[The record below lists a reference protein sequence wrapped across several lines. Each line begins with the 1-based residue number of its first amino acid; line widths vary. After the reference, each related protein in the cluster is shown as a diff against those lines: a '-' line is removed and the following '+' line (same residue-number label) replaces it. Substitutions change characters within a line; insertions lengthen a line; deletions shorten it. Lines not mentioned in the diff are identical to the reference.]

1 MPRRPL
7 IPAALAC
14 LAGSALGYRL
24 AGAAGVLT
32 GASLAAAVAAG
43 LAACFLRR
51 RRYWL
56 AVGAVFFF
64 ALWRALPL
72 AAEAM
77 ASERDFAALTESDER
92 AAVCGE
98 VSAIWNGDSLDRG
111 IHRHRFILKN
121 CTWRLRGGRRRLRH
135 PVLVEWY
142 ATAPEKGGPVVSRGD
157 RIESVGNVASRRSSS
172 RADESP
178 VEGVRLISGATRTR
192 FLRSRTTSFLSR
204 VRDSAAATLSRG
216 VDSFPEGRDLV
227 LAMTLGLRSSIPAE
241 TREAFR
247 RAGTIHIF
255 AISGLHVGAIALIIV
270 AFLSFAGVPRTYVVL
285 PLAPLLAAYVC
296 ITGMQPSAIRA
307 ALMVCIYYFAI
318 LLRRRP
324 DPLGVVAL
332 ALVIILIHDPLAV
345 ADISLV
351 LSFSMVAGMI
361 LFTGPITNI
370 CRRAANTE
378 LLLLERKIAIVSEE
392 NGDPGARAY
401 RWPRDFLIC
410 AWNYCVY
417 VFAAA
422 LSAAL
427 VSFPLTAHIF
437 GTYVP
442 YSLLANIIV
451 VPLAFPVMAIA
462 GIGLLVAAVVPPF
475 AIVTN
480 SIAVRLAWL
489 MKTVSVGV
497 ASLPGSFI
505 LAKFPLAA
513 LIVWY
518 ALLLLAF
525 RRRARQTNRD
535 GIR

>member
-1 MPRRPL
+1 M
-7 IPAALAC
+7 AC

-56 AVGAVFFF
+56 AVGAVFFL

-111 IHRHRFILKN
+111 IRRHRFILKN
-121 CTWRLRGGRRRLRH
+121 CNWRLRGARRPLRH
-135 PVLVEWY
+135 SLLVDWY
-142 ATAPEKGGPVVSRGD
+142 ATAPEKGGPSVARGD
-157 RIESVGNVASRRSSS
+157 RIEAVGIVAPWAAHGDDPISS
-172 RADESP
+172 AED
-178 VEGVRLISGATRTR
+178 VRLVSGATRTR
-192 FLRSRTTSFLSR
+192 FLRSRNGSFLAR
-204 VRDSAAATLSRG
+204 FRDSAASTLSRG
-216 VDSFPEGRDLV
+216 ADSFPEERDLV
-227 LAMTLGLRSSIPAE
+227 LAMVLGLRSSLPAK

-270 AFLSFAGVPRTYVVL
+270 AFLSFVGVPRTFVVL

-318 LLRRRP
+318 LLRRKP
-324 DPLGVVAL
+324 DPLGAVAL
-332 ALVIILIHDPLAV
+332 ALVVVLAHDPLAV
-345 ADISLV
+345 ADVSLI
-351 LSFSMVAGMI
+351 LSFTMVTGMI
-361 LFTGPITNI
+361 LFTGPISDL
-370 CRRAANTE
+370 CRRVSKAD
-378 LLLLERKIAIVSEE
+378 LLLTERQMAIVSEE
-392 NGDPGARAY
+392 NGDPAARAR

-410 AWNYCVY
+410 AWSYFVY
-417 VFAAA
+417 AFAAA

-427 VSFPLTAHIF
+427 VSFPLTAYLF

-462 GIGLLVAAVVPPF
+462 GTGLLVSAVVPPF
-475 AIVTN
+475 AILAN
-480 SIAVRLAWL
+480 GLAVRLAWV
-489 MKTVSVGV
+489 MKAVSQGV
-497 ASLPGSFI
+497 AALPYSYVI
-505 LAKFPLAA
+505 AKFPLAA
-513 LIVWY
+513 LVAWY
-518 ALLLLAF
+518 ALLFLAF
-525 RRRARQTNRD
+525 RRRTRQPD
-535 GIR
+535 LDDI